1 MTSHAPIIQLADV
14 AFAYPGMASPALA
27 GISLE
32 VRRGEYV
39 CIVGPNG
46 SGKST
51 LGQLISGLLAPSAGS
66 VRVDGIDPADSAES
80 ALKARRTVAT
90 VFQHPEDQ
98 MVTSVV
104 ADDVAFGPENLGLPR
119 GEITRRVRASLAAVG
134 IESLAQAD
142 PADLSGGQRQCV
154 AIAGAL
160 AMDPQVLVLD
170 EPTSMLDAPGRAAV
184 RSAIERL
191 RERSITI
198 VHITHDVDEALASD
212 RVVALND
219 GRIAWEGAPDQ
230 LVRTPTLFAELGL
243 DEPHTV
249 GLARRLEAQGLRLP
263 YTIDAQ
269 QLGEALADE
278 LRAGR
283 GSVAAPAPA
292 PAPQESRAHDAN
304 QPAAPALSF
313 SQASYTYAD
322 PPRRRL
328 LPFIHREAPHVPYAV
343 DRVSLALE
351 PGTVTALMGRTG
363 AGKSTLAELACAL
376 KLPCAGDVRVQ
387 GASTADRAARVQVRR
402 AIGYAGQFPERQLFA
417 ATVRED
423 VAYGPTNLEI
433 ASGDDLDRLVR
444 DALRTCGFEPTDEL
458 LDRSPHQ
465 LSGGQR
471 RAAALAGVLAMQQP
485 ILVLDEPMA
494 GLDPAG
500 RSRMRQLIARLRTE
514 GATLLLI
521 THSADDAAL
530 LADRV
535 AVLDRG
541 HLVAHGPTLDILRDA
556 RITLPQNEGLGL
568 GEPWA
573 LGFARALAERGV
585 NLPAAPLT
593 VDELAEEVV
602 RYGTAHQPR

>member
-66 VRVDGIDPADSAES
+66 VRVGGIDPADSAES

-249 GLARRLEAQGLRLP
+249 GLARRLEAQGFHLP
-263 YTIDAQ
+263 YTVDVQ
-269 QLGEALADE
+269 MLCEALADE
-278 LRAGR
+278 LRER
-283 GSVAAPAPA
+283 HGSTAAPAP
-292 PAPQESRAHDAN
+292 QKSRGHDAS
-304 QPAAPALSF
+304 QPAEPALSF
-313 SQASYTYAD
+313 NQASYTYAD

-376 KLPCAGDVRVQ
+376 KLPCVGDVRVQ
-387 GASTADRAARVQVRR
+387 GTSTAYRAARAQVRR
-402 AIGYAGQFPERQLFA
+402 AIGYVGQFPERQLFA

-433 ASGDDLDRLVR
+433 ASGDDLDQLVC
-444 DALRTCGFEPTDEL
+444 DALRTCGLEPTDEL
-458 LDRSPHQ
+458 LGRSPHQ

-471 RAAALAGVLAMQQP
+471 RAVALAGVLAMQQP

-500 RSRMRQLIARLRTE
+500 RDRMRRLIACLRTE

-541 HLVAHGPTLDILRDA
+541 RLVAHGPTLDILRDA
-556 RITLPQNEGLGL
+556 RITLPQNDGLGL

>member
-1 MTSHAPIIQLADV
+1 MTSHAPIIQLTDV

-32 VRRGEYV
+32 VRRGEHV

-51 LGQLISGLLAPSAGS
+51 LAQVVNGLIAPSAGS
-66 VRVDGIDPADSAES
+66 VRIGGIDPANSAES
-80 ALKARRTVAT
+80 ALAARRMVAT

-134 IESLAQAD
+134 IEGLAQAD

-191 RERSITI
+191 RERGITI
-198 VHITHDVDEALASD
+198 VHITHDVDEALTAD
-212 RVVALND
+212 RVVALNG

-230 LVRTPTLFAELGL
+230 LVRTPTRFAGLGL

-249 GLARRLEAQGLRLP
+249 ALARQLEAQGIRLP
-263 YTIDAQ
+263 YTVDTQ
-269 QLGEALADE
+269 TLCEALADE
-278 LRAGR
+278 LRAHR
-283 GSVAAPAPA
+283 GSIVTSAPAP
-292 PAPQESRAHDAN
+292 RKAHEHAADR
-304 QPAAPALSF
+304 PPAPALSF
-313 SQASYTYAD
+313 NQVSYTYAD

-328 LPFIHREAPHVPYAV
+328 LPFIHREAPRVPYAV
-343 DRVSLALE
+343 DRVNLALE

-376 KLPCAGDVRVQ
+376 KLPCAGSIRVQ
-387 GASTADRAARVQVRR
+387 GASTADRAARAKVRR
-402 AIGYAGQFPERQLFA
+402 AIGYVGQFPERQLFA

-423 VAYGPTNLEI
+423 VAYGPVNLGI
-433 ASGDDLDRLVR
+433 AAGSELDRLVC
-444 DALRTCGFEPTDEL
+444 DALRTCGLEPTDEL
-458 LDRSPHQ
+458 LGRSPHQ

-471 RAAALAGVLAMQQP
+471 RAVALAGVLAMQQP

-500 RSRMRQLIARLRTE
+500 RGRMRRLIARLRAE

-541 HLVAHGPTLDILRDA
+541 CLVAHGPARDILCDA
-556 RITLPQNEGLGL
+556 HVTLPQGDGLGL
-568 GEPWA
+568 GEPWT
-573 LGFARALAERGV
+573 LGFARALAERGID
-585 NLPAAPLT
+585 LPTAPLT
-593 VDELAEEVV
+593 VDELAREVI

>member
-1 MTSHAPIIQLADV
+1 MTSHASIIQLADV

-32 VRRGEYV
+32 VRRGEHV

-51 LGQLISGLLAPSAGS
+51 LAQVVNGLLTPSAGS
-66 VRVDGIDPADSAES
+66 MRIGGIDPANSAES
-80 ALKARRTVAT
+80 ALEARRMVAT

-184 RSAIERL
+184 RSTIERL
-191 RERSITI
+191 RERGITI
-198 VHITHDVDEALASD
+198 VHITHDVDEALAAD
-212 RVVALND
+212 RVVALNG
-219 GRIAWEGAPDQ
+219 GRIAWEGTPDQ

-249 GLARRLEAQGLRLP
+249 DLARQLEARGFRLP
-263 YTIDAQ
+263 HTIDAQ
-269 QLGEALADE
+269 LLCEALADE
-278 LRAGR
+278 FRAR
-283 GSVAAPAPA
+283 RVSTAAPT
-292 PAPQESRAHDAN
+292 PQKSRGHDAS
-304 QPAAPALSF
+304 QPAEPALSF
-313 SQASYTYAD
+313 SQASYTYVD
-322 PPRRRL
+322 PPHRRL
-328 LPFIHREAPHVPYAV
+328 LPFIHREAPRVPYAI
-343 DRVSLALE
+343 DCVSLALE

-387 GASTADRAARVQVRR
+387 GASTADRAARSRVRR
-402 AIGYAGQFPERQLFA
+402 AIGYVGQFPERQLFA

-423 VAYGPTNLEI
+423 VAYGPTNLGI
-433 ASGDDLDRLVR
+433 AAGDELDWLVR
-444 DALRTCGFEPTDEL
+444 DALRACGLEPTDEL
-458 LDRSPHQ
+458 LGRSPHQ

-471 RAAALAGVLAMQQP
+471 RAVALAGVLAMQQP

-500 RSRMRQLIARLRTE
+500 RDRMRRLIVRLRTE

-541 HLVAHGPTLDILRDA
+541 RLVAHGPARDILRDP
-556 RITLPQNEGLGL
+556 RITLPQNDGLGL

-573 LGFARALAERGV
+573 LGFERALAARGID
-585 NLPAAPLT
+585 LPAAPLT
-593 VDELAEEVV
+593 VDELVEEVI